1 MWDFPGSG
9 IESVSPA
16 FAGGFFTTE
25 PRGKLSG
32 PFFDIEIS
40 EECFSDGGRRGFISH
55 RHFLSF
61 TGNCAVYPY
70 IQGSLVAQMVKDL
83 PIMQETWVRS
93 LGWEDPRRRKWQ
105 PTPVFLPGESHGQRS
120 LAGYSPWGCKEL
132 DTTERLTHIFT
143 LIFF

>member
-93 LGWEDPRRRKWQ
+93 LGWEDPLEKGKA
-105 PTPVFLPGESHGQRS
+105 THSYPVAWIIPWREEPGRLESRVLKRVRH
-120 LAGYSPWGCKEL
+120 
-132 DTTERLTHIFT
+132 D
-143 LIFF
+143 